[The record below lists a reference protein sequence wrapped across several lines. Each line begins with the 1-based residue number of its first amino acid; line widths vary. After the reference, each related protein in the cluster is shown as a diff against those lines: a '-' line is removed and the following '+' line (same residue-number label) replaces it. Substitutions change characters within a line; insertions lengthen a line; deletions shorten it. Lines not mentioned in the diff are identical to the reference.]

1 MYCASEIW
9 WLSQLGTYFAGPRG
23 SVFCLGAAFLFSPP
37 PGERCGRGW
46 PQRGGGPSGDAFWR
60 GLEGKRPRCWCTNRA
75 YCLLPGAV
83 APRMAQ
89 CRRPWLSARAPAPR
103 CRKARRPACTVH
115 CALAALVIDA
125 VGGKSK
131 LTHSLGSVRLC
142 ILRWHTTRADFVRV
156 QPGMAAGSKEWRLMC
171 LP

>member
-1 MYCASEIW
+1 VTRIRPVKNQLELARTLDRTGRGW
-9 WLSQLGTYFAGPRG
+9 SQLG
-23 SVFCLGAAFLFSPP
+23 
-37 PGERCGRGW
+37 
-46 PQRGGGPSGDAFWR
+46 GGHSGDAFWR
-60 GLEGKRPRCWCTNRA
+60 DLEGKWPRRWCTNRA

-142 ILRWHTTRADFVRV
+142 IRRWHTTRADFVRV
-156 QPGMAAGSKEWRLMC
+156 QPGMATCGAHITAGSKEWRLMC